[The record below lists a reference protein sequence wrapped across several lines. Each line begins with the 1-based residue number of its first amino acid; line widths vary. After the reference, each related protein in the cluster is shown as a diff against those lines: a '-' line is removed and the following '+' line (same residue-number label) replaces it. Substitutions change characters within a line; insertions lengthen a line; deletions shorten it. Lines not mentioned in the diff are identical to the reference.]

1 MGQKKLTKLNLTTTT
16 TNVLFYHIHRKSVA
30 SNDFCPFDVLH
41 HRAKSCKWA
50 FPELIFSFKGGVLA
64 VLVLNV

>member
-1 MGQKKLTKLNLTTTT
+1 MGHKKLTKLNLVT

-41 HRAKSCKWA
+41 HRAKSCKWV
-50 FPELIFSFKGGVLA
+50 FPELIFSFKGGDVLA